1 MMLQDFPYQYVAATA
16 MVAFA
21 CAYFS
26 HAASLKA
33 GLVDKPD
40 ERKLHDGH
48 VPLAGGP
55 MVFATFVIAVFAF
68 GPPVSG
74 VVPGMAAL
82 VLLAVVFLVG
92 LYDDYVHLRPSVR
105 LFIQAICGLLMP
117 VIGGVSL
124 HGVGDLL
131 GFGPIELGYLAVPLT
146 ALSFAGLV
154 NAYNMIDGADG
165 LCAGLALLP
174 VFVLAVL
181 AWHVGEPLWF
191 VLATAAIALGVFL
204 VFNLGSGSRWLPKVF
219 LGDSGSGML
228 GFLVCAVLV
237 YFSQAPQM
245 LVKPVTCLWLVA
257 VPLMDMLATMAI
269 RLREGHHPMRADR
282 RHLHHML
289 QDLGL
294 GRNFMRRVI
303 FGYAVL
309 MALAGLLLMPH
320 RAWVSMAAYL
330 LLFALHLYGVMLARR
345 AICRR
350 EAARQLAVAPQ
361 ELQPAAAGPGGCG
374 LADGVRS

>member
-1 MMLQDFPYQYVAATA
+1 MMLQNFPYQYVAATA

-26 HAASLKA
+26 HAASLKV

-92 LYDDYVHLRPSVR
+92 LLDDYVHLRPSVR

-165 LCAGLALLP
+165 LCASLALLP
-174 VFVLAVL
+174 IFVLAVL

-191 VLATAAIALGVFL
+191 VLATAATALGVFL
-204 VFNLGSGSRWLPKVF
+204 VFNLGPGSRWLPKVF

-294 GRNFMRRVI
+294 GRTLHAPRDLWLRGADGPRGPVADAPSRL
-303 FGYAVL
+303 GVDGGL
-309 MALAGLLLMPH
+309 PAGF
-320 RAWVSMAAYL
+320 RAAPVRGDAGAPGDLPPRGGTAAS
-330 LLFALHLYGVMLARR
+330 GR
-345 AICRR
+345 
-350 EAARQLAVAPQ
+350 AAR
-361 ELQPAAAGPGGCG
+361 AAASGRGAGR
-374 LADGVRS
+374 VRAG